1 MPSALSRSITRF
13 RSSDYRHSVFG
24 AHLSPES
31 LRWALDQG
39 ADGDLAAQNDL
50 FNLMEDT
57 WDRLRGNLERLKKA
71 VCKLPFTI
79 QPWTEKGRE
88 PTAQAL
94 EKAKFVE
101 HVLHNQRAPT
111 WEGRFNFNGTVHQLL
126 DAVARGVS
134 VLEVEW
140 EIVDG
145 RLVPVATRRVPW
157 QCLGF
162 DRRPDAPE
170 PYALRL
176 FPDRDKDN
184 PRRFSEFP
192 HKFLVGVYGAKS
204 GLLGETAQLR
214 ALAPLWLGRMLG
226 WEWLLSRA
234 ELFGMPIRW
243 ATYDPSSTADQI
255 AAVNNMLANMGSA
268 AWGSFPAG
276 TNLEVVSG
284 AVPGV
289 AGPNEPTERLMSL
302 ADTACDRLFLGATLT
317 SSHGD
322 SGSYAMANVHR
333 EIELDLYENYA
344 AYVIDVLN
352 NQLISSIVALN
363 WGDTRELPFLEVE
376 LQRQEKDRALAER
389 DRILFQEMRLP
400 VSTQWLYD
408 RHKVPAPGPGDDL
421 FQPENP
427 APTQGRDASPRRPRT
442 TELVEA
448 ASDAARQ
455 RGDGQ
460 RREAWAPKAAA
471 AGAIQTGRPHCG
483 RDGSQA
489 TAVVEASSE
498 STASLL
504 ARQAA
509 ARALLE
515 SLLQLARVTRHVVVW
530 TAVLDDRT
538 TPYCQQMHGR
548 VYGDGW
554 TEPPPA
560 HHNCRSRLMLVPEDE
575 HVPPPPLEEAPPRP
589 S

>member
-1 MPSALSRSITRF
+1 MNLSRTITRS
-13 RSSDYRHSVFG
+13 RHSDYRLSALG

-31 LRWALDQG
+31 LRWALDRG
-39 ADGDLAAQNDL
+39 ADGDLASQNDL

-79 QPWTEKGRE
+79 QPWTEKGKE
-88 PTAQAL
+88 PTAEAL
-94 EKAKFVE
+94 EKASFVE

-111 WEGRFNFNGTVHQLL
+111 WEGRFNFTGTVHQLL
-126 DAVARGVS
+126 DAVARGLS
-134 VLEVEW
+134 VLEVDW
-140 EIVDG
+140 DVVDG
-145 RLVPVATRRVPW
+145 RFVPVATRRVPW

-162 DRRPDAPE
+162 DRRPESAE
-170 PYALRL
+170 PHALRL
-176 FPDRDKDN
+176 FPDRDKDR
-184 PRRFSEFP
+184 PRRFSDFP
-192 HKFLVGVYGAKS
+192 HKFLVGVYGAKA
-204 GLLGETAQLR
+204 GLLGEAAQLR

-226 WEWLLSRA
+226 WEWLMSRA

-243 ATYDPSSTADQI
+243 ATYDPNATAEQI
-255 AAVNNMLANMGSA
+255 AAVDHMLANMGSA

-276 TNLEVVSG
+276 TNLEVLSG

-322 SGSYAMANVHR
+322 AGSYAMANVHR

-363 WGDTRELPFLEVE
+363 WGNTDALPFLEVE
-376 LQRQEKDRALAER
+376 LQRPEKDRALAER
-389 DRILFQEMRLP
+389 DRILFQEMALP

-421 FQPENP
+421 FAPARS
-427 APTQGRDASPRRPRT
+427 APTQGRNASPRRP
-442 TELVEA
+442 
-448 ASDAARQ
+448 SDPVDA
-455 RGDGQ
+455 
-460 RREAWAPKAAA
+460 K
-471 AGAIQTGRPHCG
+471 
-483 RDGSQA
+483 
-489 TAVVEASSE
+489 SE

-515 SLLQLARVTRHVVVW
+515 SLLQVARVTRHVVVW
-530 TAVLDDRT
+530 TSTLDDRT

-548 VYGDGW
+548 AYGDGW

-575 HVPPPPLEEAPPRP
+575 HVPPPALEEAHPRP
-589 S
+589 FTANLSA